1 MIRRRDVYK
10 NINDFVTSLVFDSK
24 LENFTIIQV
33 FPFALVHSVAR
44 LLLNKFLK
52 LKFFL
57 DAFYG
62 MKRCWRKLSKA
73 NSFFMKRILGAL
85 CNH

>member
-10 NINDFVTSLVFDSK
+10 YINDFVTSLVFDFK
-24 LENFTIIQV
+24 LENLTIFKV

-52 LKFFL
+52 LKFF
-57 DAFYG
+57 
-62 MKRCWRKLSKA
+62 RCFLRYEKMEEKLSKA